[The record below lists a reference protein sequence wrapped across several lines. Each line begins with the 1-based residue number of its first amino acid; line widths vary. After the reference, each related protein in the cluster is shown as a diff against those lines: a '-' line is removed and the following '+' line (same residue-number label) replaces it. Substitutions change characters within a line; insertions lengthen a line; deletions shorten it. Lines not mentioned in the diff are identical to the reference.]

1 MWLYLLRGSYWRIA
15 YCREGRYQWEPISPA
30 YMHIGHRNQICTLR
44 RYGSTLYSEHLP
56 QKVVSLLCSGLTS
69 QLSHGAK
76 SNMRDRISI
85 IDDGFLDRTLMHL
98 FRPNDRRPVA
108 VFRFNHLYVSVV
120 IDGSEI
126 GYYDAVAHE
135 QIPQVVANNLSNR
148 RYSQLRSC
156 PYYFGLRFTTRCW

>member
-1 MWLYLLRGSYWRIA
+1 
-15 YCREGRYQWEPISPA
+15 
-30 YMHIGHRNQICTLR
+30 
-44 RYGSTLYSEHLP
+44 
-56 QKVVSLLCSGLTS
+56 
-69 QLSHGAK
+69 
-76 SNMRDRISI
+76 MRDRISI
-85 IDDGFLDRTLMHL
+85 IADRSLDRTLMHL

-148 RYSQLRSC
+148 RYSQLRFC
-156 PYYFGLRFTTRCW
+156 PYDFGLRFTTRRW